1 MTTTATL
8 DVTTLVR
15 AIEERD
21 VATQLSAYA
30 PDASITLVDQ
40 DNPPSAP
47 RIMRGTDQLRAHL
60 TDVTGRD
67 MTHEVRTAI
76 ATGDQL
82 ALEVACA
89 YPDGTDHCESFDSGT
104 GWQADSRHLAR
115 HLPVGTP
122 PLCAPP
128 FGDSPLH
135 R

>member
-8 DVTTLVR
+8 DVATLVR

-47 RIMRGTDQLRAHL
+47 RIVQGTDQLRAHL
-60 TDVTGRD
+60 TDVTARD

-89 YPDGTDHCESFDSGT
+89 YPDGTRVLCMCVSGIVDGRIAWVHQIQAWDH
-104 GWQADSRHLAR
+104 
-115 HLPVGTP
+115 
-122 PLCAPP
+122 
-128 FGDSPLH
+128 
-135 R
+135 